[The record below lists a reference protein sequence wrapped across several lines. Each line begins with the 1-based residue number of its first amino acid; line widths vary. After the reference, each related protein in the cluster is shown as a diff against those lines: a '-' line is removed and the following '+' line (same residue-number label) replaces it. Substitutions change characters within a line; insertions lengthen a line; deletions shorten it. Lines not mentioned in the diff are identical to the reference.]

1 MTVNLNEGYRLANG
15 RLVAQGCASRCTGV
29 SRTMTCGRAVKLKTH
44 LRLRAQLPALLD
56 DLDALQLGLIPDEE
70 FSIGKGEGRPV
81 LGSASYA

>member
-15 RLVAQGCASRCTGV
+15 RPVAQGCASLSTWANRRMTGG
-29 SRTMTCGRAVKLKTH
+29 RTVQFWNSPC
-44 LRLRAQLPALLD
+44 LRAQLPALLD